1 MRRAERQFSHMD
13 DNVYNPLSWRIHC
26 LAAKWRHDSVPRD
39 KCDCDNEMSAVPIP
53 STLHSPL
60 LHASHTSHPPPF
72 SAGDPGEEEAEESEG
87 PQGQG
92 RRRRRRCRRGERRDD
107 FLPLWRRRAQ
117 RELRQTIQVGRMK
130 GSLSAHGDGYV
141 AGNAHSNVWSV
152 PSVAYSPAYGF

>member
-1 MRRAERQFSHMD
+1 MFITLCHGAFI
-13 DNVYNPLSWRIHC
+13 VWPLNGGMIVSG
-26 LAAKWRHDSVPRD
+26 VPRD
-39 KCDCDNEMSAVPIP
+39 KFDCDNELLAVPIP

-60 LHASHTSHPPPF
+60 FHASHTSPPPPF

-87 PQGQG
+87 PEGQG

-141 AGNAHSNVWSV
+141 AGNAHSQRLVSTLGCIFPGLWSLGWK
-152 PSVAYSPAYGF
+152 YLKYC